1 MEMEAA
7 GRVDELYCVIRG
19 ICDYADLHKN
29 KRWQPYT
36 TATAAAYAE
45 ELLSVIM
52 APEIAEI
59 WSAVFYCLAILTG
72 GKFSF
77 HGLVAIGKT
86 QPTLE
91 AHVQAVRAYQWRLRH
106 ISVWQSPVATVS
118 EAQQR

>member
-19 ICDYADLHKN
+19 IRDYADLHKN

-59 WSAVFYCLAILTG
+59 WSAVFYCPAILTG

-77 HGLVAIGKT
+77 FTARLLLEKT
-86 QPTLE
+86 QLTLGT
-91 AHVQAVRAYQWRLRH
+91 HVQAVRAY
-106 ISVWQSPVATVS
+106 
-118 EAQQR
+118 